1 MRSRR
6 RAERGQT
13 SVEYLGVIVVV
24 AVIVAGL
31 VAAGPGLGNVVG
43 AGLRRAVCLISRN
56 GSCPGAPGGA
66 TTVGSGHKP
75 KDHGGGGVWGFLK
88 DRAGD
93 VGDAAKA
100 TGGFV
105 GDVGVGAYD
114 SVKGTVTLGFELSP
128 ARAAFD
134 PEGFIRDGRNFVK
147 GTWFGVTHPAELG
160 KALIDWK
167 DLTDGHPGKAVG
179 QWLPDIALALLTGGL
194 GTAADG
200 STEAARDLSRVE
212 KAAEAARA
220 AEVATEAAQR

>member
-1 MRSRR
+1 M
-6 RAERGQT
+6 
-13 SVEYLGVIVVV
+13 
-24 AVIVAGL
+24 
-31 VAAGPGLGNVVG
+31 
-43 AGLRRAVCLISRN
+43 
-56 GSCPGAPGGA
+56 CP
-66 TTVGSGHKP
+66 
-75 KDHGGGGVWGFLK
+75 DQ
-88 DRAGD
+88 
-93 VGDAAKA
+93 
-100 TGGFV
+100 
-105 GDVGVGAYD
+105 
-114 SVKGTVTLGFELSP
+114 
-128 ARAAFD
+128 RAAFD

-220 AEVATEAAQR
+220 AEVATEAAQRGGRVVIGAMEDLTASGTIGRGERTLLDQLTPSLESVEANWARNERVLLKEMDRGVPIRDASVDPETGELLHIDERTRFINRERDLLRSHGWTYDRRTHLWSPP